1 MKSALKQLVRWYKI
15 HELVNK
21 KPKSDESIVKF
32 CDGVKNAYYKYMV
45 SDEQLIRQKFK
56 KRLGRELNLNN
67 PVKYND
73 KLQWLKLNWYD
84 PIATKCADKYEV
96 REIIKEKIG
105 EKYLNELI
113 AVYESVDEIDI
124 NKLPDKFVL
133 KGTHGSGFNII
144 CEDKSKMNWDEEFK
158 KMRRWLRT
166 YYYLQN
172 REWVYKD
179 IKPRIICEKYLDQ
192 DDGDELRDY
201 RFFCFNGEPKF
212 ITVDFSITD
221 KKRTRRNLYDLEW
234 NLMDAEISYP
244 KETNIKVNKPEKLEE
259 MIELSK
265 RLSSGF
271 PHARVDFYYIDN
283 KIIFGEI
290 TFFHQSG
297 MGKIVPEDFEIKMGE
312 WIELPISNGGNH

>member
-1 MKSALKQLVRWYKI
+1 MSSLIREKLKS
-15 HELVNK
+15 N
-21 KPKSDESIVKF
+21 DSIVKF
-32 CDGVKNAYYKYMV
+32 YDGVKSVYYKYLV
-45 SDEQLIRQKFK
+45 SDEQLIRRKFK
-56 KRLGRELNLNN
+56 KRLGREVNLKN

-96 REIIKEKIG
+96 REIIKEKVG

-124 NKLPDKFVL
+124 DKLPDKFVL

-144 CEDKSKMNWDEEFK
+144 CKDKSKMNWDEEFK

-166 YYYLQN
+166 NYYLQN
-172 REWVYKD
+172 RESVYKD
-179 IKPRIICEKYLDQ
+179 IKPRIICEEFLVQ

-201 RFFCFNGEPKF
+201 RFFCFNGRPKF
-212 ITVDFSITD
+212 ITVDFSITE
-221 KKRTRRNLYDLEW
+221 KQKTRRNLYGLEW

-244 KETNIKVNKPEKLEE
+244 KETNIQVEKPEKLEE

-265 RLSSGF
+265 KLSSGF
-271 PHARVDFYYIDN
+271 PHARVDFYYID
-283 KIIFGEI
+283 KRVIFGEI

-297 MGKIVPEDFEIKMGE
+297 MGRINPEEFEVDMGN
-312 WIELPISNGGNH
+312 WLELFIRDGGNQK

>member
-1 MKSALKQLVRWYKI
+1 MRSLIREKLKS
-15 HELVNK
+15 N
-21 KPKSDESIVKF
+21 ESIVKF
-32 CDGVKNAYYKYMV
+32 YYGVKSVYYKYLV
-45 SDEQLIRQKFK
+45 SDEKLIRRKFK
-56 KRLGRELNLNN
+56 KRLGREVNLKN

-84 PIATKCADKYEV
+84 PMATKCADKYEV
-96 REIIKEKIG
+96 REIVKERIG
-105 EKYLNELI
+105 EQYLNELI

-124 NKLPDKFVL
+124 DKLPDKFVL

-144 CEDKSKMNWDEEFK
+144 CKDKSKMNWDEEFK

-166 YYYLQN
+166 NYYLQN

-179 IKPRIICEKYLDQ
+179 IQPRIICEEFLVQ

-201 RFFCFNGEPKF
+201 RFFCFNGRPKF
-212 ITVDFSITD
+212 ITVDFSITE
-221 KKRTRRNLYDLEW
+221 KQKTRRNLYGLEW

-244 KETNIKVNKPEKLEE
+244 KETNIQVEKPEKLEE

-265 RLSSGF
+265 KLSSGF
-271 PHARVDFYYIDN
+271 PHARVDFYYID
-283 KIIFGEI
+283 KRVIFGEI

-297 MGKIVPEDFEIKMGE
+297 MGRINPEEFEVDMGN
-312 WIELPISNGGNH
+312 WLELFIRDGGNQK